1 MAQCRLMATP
11 RHELLI
17 VDDADSLA
25 REAAKRV
32 IARINEG
39 TRPAICLTGGSSPKR
54 LYELLGGEA
63 LRGQI
68 PWDRVHWFV
77 GDDRFVPSDDP
88 LSNIGMARKIF
99 LDRLAPSKNVHAIPT
114 DAPDPD
120 AAARAYDN
128 DLRAFY
134 GANSLDPARP
144 LFDVVLLGV
153 GPDGH
158 VASLFPGQ
166 QHDDRDRWVVG
177 VPTANVQPF
186 VPRVTLTVPAL
197 ASCRQ
202 MLFLVSGP
210 EKREIFARVRRGDD
224 LPATHMRSNVLT
236 TWLVDRAAAGDG
248 A

>member
-1 MAQCRLMATP
+1 MMNTP
-11 RHELLI
+11 RRELLV
-17 VDDADSLA
+17 VDDADTLA
-25 REAAKRV
+25 RDAAKRV
-32 IARINEG
+32 IARINEA
-39 TRPAICLTGGSSPKR
+39 TRPLICLTGGSSPKQ
-54 LYELLGGEA
+54 LYELLGSEP

-99 LDRLAPSKNVHAIPT
+99 LDRLAPSRNVHAIPT

-120 AAARAYDN
+120 AAARSYDN

-134 GANSLDPARP
+134 GANRLDPARP

-166 QHDDRDRWVVG
+166 QHNDGDRWVIG
-177 VPTANVQPF
+177 VAQANVPPF
-186 VPRVTLTVPAL
+186 VPRVSLTSPAL
-197 ASCRQ
+197 ASCRE
-202 MLFLVSGP
+202 MLFLVSGR
-210 EKREIFARVRRGDD
+210 EKREIFARVQRGDD
-224 LPATHMRSNVLT
+224 LPATHMHSNVLT
-236 TWLVDRAAAGDG
+236 TWLVDRAVAGEE

>member
-1 MAQCRLMATP
+1 MAAP
-11 RHELLI
+11 RQELLV
-17 VDDADSLA
+17 VDDADALA

-32 IARINEG
+32 IARISEA
-39 TRPAICLTGGSSPKR
+39 TRPAVCLTGGSSPKR
-54 LYELLGGEA
+54 LYELLGRE
-63 LRGQI
+63 LSGQI
-68 PWDRVHWFV
+68 PWDRVHWV
-77 GDDRFVPSDDP
+77 IGDDRLVAYDDT
-88 LSNIGMARKIF
+88 LSNIGMARKVF
-99 LDRLAPSKNVHAIPT
+99 LDRQAPAKNVHAIPT
-114 DAPDPD
+114 DAADPD

-128 DLRAFY
+128 ALRAFY
-134 GANSLDPARP
+134 GADRLDSARP

-166 QHDDRDRWVVG
+166 QHDAGDRWVIG
-177 VPTANVQPF
+177 VPKANVPPF
-186 VPRVTLTVPAL
+186 VPRVSLTFSAL

-210 EKREIFARVRRGDD
+210 EKREIFARVQRGDD
-224 LPATHMRSNVLT
+224 LPATHMHSNVLT

>member
-1 MAQCRLMATP
+1 MASYELMTGP
-11 RHELLI
+11 RQETLI
-17 VDDADSLA
+17 LDDADALA

-32 IARINEG
+32 IARISESP
-39 TRPAICLTGGSSPKR
+39 RPAVCLTGGSSPKR
-54 LYELLGGEA
+54 LYEMLGREP
-63 LRGQI
+63 LSGQI

-77 GDDRFVPSDDP
+77 GDDRFVPPDDP
-88 LSNIGMARKIF
+88 LSNIGMAWKIF
-99 LDRLAPSKNVHAIPT
+99 LDRLAPVENVHAIPT

-128 DLRAFY
+128 GLRAFY
-134 GANSLDPARP
+134 EADRRDPAQP

-166 QHDDRDRWVVG
+166 QHDDGDRWAIG
-177 VPTANVQPF
+177 VPKANVQPF
-186 VPRVTLTVPAL
+186 VPRVSLTFSAL

-210 EKREIFARVRRGDD
+210 EKREIFARVQRGDD
-224 LPATHMRSNVLT
+224 LPATHMHSNVLT